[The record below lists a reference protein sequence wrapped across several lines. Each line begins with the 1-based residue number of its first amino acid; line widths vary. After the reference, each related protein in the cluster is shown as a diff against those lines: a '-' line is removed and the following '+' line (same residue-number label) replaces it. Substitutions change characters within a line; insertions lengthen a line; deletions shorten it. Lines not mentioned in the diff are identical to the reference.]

1 MKLFLF
7 VIPISICQGFL
18 PKPSLRTIIMNRGIY
33 ASLIEKI
40 SLELADDSTFS
51 QLTQIGY
58 TDYVHYA
65 NICISTCVIICLM
78 NKPIDSKIE
87 TLQCY
92 ISSKKTTKYILLM
105 IFIIFIKNIET
116 AS

>member
-92 ISSKKTTKYILLM
+92 ISSKKTTKYILIM

>member
-7 VIPISICQGFL
+7 VMPISICQGFL

-40 SLELADDSTFS
+40 SLELADDSM
-51 QLTQIGY
+51 LTHIGY
-58 TDYVHYA
+58 MDYVHYA
-65 NICISTCVIICLM
+65 NICISTCVIICLL
-78 NKPIDSKIE
+78 NKPTDTKIE
-87 TLQCY
+87 NLQHY
-92 ISSKKTTKYILLM
+92 ISSKKTTKYILIM

>member
-7 VIPISICQGFL
+7 VMPISICQGFL

-40 SLELADDSTFS
+40 SLELADDSM
-51 QLTQIGY
+51 LTQIGY
-58 TDYVHYA
+58 MDYVHYA
-65 NICISTCVIICLM
+65 NICISTFVIICLL
-78 NKPIDSKIE
+78 NKPTDTKIE
-87 TLQCY
+87 NLQHY
-92 ISSKKTTKYILLM
+92 ISSKKTTKYILIM